1 MSIVRID
8 TSIPYDSNI
17 YLVKGRSAVLI
28 DTGTGL
34 DSQNTIDSIW
44 RELDGIRLSAILL
57 THCHADHIGGL
68 QAVSEEFGCQVYAY
82 DPDAS
87 VISSGDPRV
96 SVAGMFG
103 IPLRPVPCKA
113 LRSTDTFDL
122 GDHLLEVIPT
132 PGHTAGGVCFYDRP
146 TGSLFSGDT
155 LFSSGFGR
163 TDLPTGSY
171 SSMYKSLQ
179 SLRNVNIGTLYPG
192 HGPVTEDGNRAVA
205 EAISMMEGT
214 Y

>member
-1 MSIVRID
+1 MSIVRIE
-8 TSIPYDSNI
+8 TSVPYDSNI

-34 DSQNTIDSIW
+34 DARNTIDSVW
-44 RELDGIRLSAILL
+44 RELAGTRLSAVLL

-68 QAVSEEFGCQVYAY
+68 KAIAEEFGCPAYAY

-87 VISSGDPRV
+87 AIVSGDR
-96 SVAGMFG
+96 SVTVADLLG
-103 IPLRPVPCKA
+103 IEIPPMPCKV
-113 LRSTDTFDL
+113 LRATDTFDL
-122 GDHLLEVIPT
+122 GDHFLEVIPT
-132 PGHTAGGVCFYDRP
+132 PGHTAGGICFYDRI
-146 TGSLFSGDT
+146 THSLFSGDT
-155 LFSSGFGR
+155 LFNGGFGR
-163 TDLPTGSY
+163 TDFPSGSY
-171 SSMYKSLQ
+171 SQLHRSLV

-192 HGPVTEDGNRAVA
+192 HGPGTMDGAGAVA